1 MPIESPRATA
11 ESFHLEEGPL
21 ERGGDMNTLETFLAQ
36 RAEIKRG
43 RADHETALQKEWN
56 AAVER
61 LLDQMTNWLRTADKE
76 RLLEIERTHHRLREM
91 EVGVYDAPGLI
102 VRLDAREVRVVPI
115 ARMVVG
121 PDLSNGIIRIVRS
134 FGRVDMTDG
143 ARKYL
148 VFRTRIDPAEEWT
161 IVEDEGF
168 TFKKFTRESFE
179 EAMQSL
185 LQ

>member
-1 MPIESPRATA
+1 MK
-11 ESFHLEEGPL
+11 
-21 ERGGDMNTLETFLAQ
+21 TLETFLAQ

-43 RADHETALQKEWN
+43 RADYESTLQREWIS
-56 AAVER
+56 AIQR
-61 LLDQMTNWLRTADKE
+61 LLDQMIDWLRAADKE
-76 RLLEIERTHHRLREM
+76 HLLEN
-91 EVGVYDAPGLI
+91 EVGVYDAPGLAI
-102 VRLDAREVRVVPI
+102 RLDAREVKVVPA

-121 PDLSNGIIRIVRS
+121 PDLTNGIVRIVRA

-148 VFRTRIDPAEEWT
+148 VFRTQVDPTEEWT

-179 EAMQSL
+179 EAMQGL

>member
-1 MPIESPRATA
+1 MK
-11 ESFHLEEGPL
+11 
-21 ERGGDMNTLETFLAQ
+21 TLETFLAQ

-43 RADHETALQKEWN
+43 RADYESTLQREWIS
-56 AAVER
+56 AIQR
-61 LLDQMTNWLRTADKE
+61 LLDQMIDWLRAADKE
-76 RLLEIERTHHRLREM
+76 HLLEIEEKNHRLREN
-91 EVGVYDAPGLI
+91 EVGVYDAPGLAI
-102 VRLDAREVRVVPI
+102 RLDAREVKVVPA

-121 PDLSNGIIRIVRS
+121 PDLTNGIVRIVRA

-148 VFRTRIDPAEEWT
+148 VFRTQVDPTEEWT

-179 EAMQSL
+179 EAMQGL